1 MMDWLP
7 YGRQDVS
14 DNDIQSV
21 IDVLRSDYL
30 TQGPVVEKFEQ
41 CVSDYC
47 NVAEAVSV
55 NSATSGLHIACLA
68 MGIGEGDVVWTS
80 PNTFVASANCAKY
93 CGAAVDFV
101 DIDERSYNLSV
112 TALEKKLLKAQ
123 SSDDKLP
130 SLLIVVHFA
139 GQSCDMKGVKRLAD
153 CFGFKVIED
162 ASHALG
168 STYLDVPVGS
178 CEYSDACVF
187 SFHPVKIVTSG
198 EGGMVVTR
206 SSSLAENMRQLR
218 THGIIREQVYDSSGQ
233 VEPWQYQ
240 QTELGYNYRLSDIHA
255 ALGLSQMS
263 RLDEFVENRTRLAHR
278 YQKLLQDSG
287 LSLPYQCE
295 YAASSY
301 HLYPVLV
308 PDQPDRKLLRNRL
321 FHHLKEAGIG
331 VNVHYIPVHS
341 QPYYSVDSGR
351 WGEFPVAEAYY
362 ERTLSLPLF
371 SSLSNESQDRVIEL
385 LYNFRQQRIAA

>member
-1 MMDWLP
+1 L
-7 YGRQDVS
+7 
-14 DNDIQSV
+14 
-21 IDVLRSDYL
+21 
-30 TQGPVVEKFEQ
+30 E
-41 CVSDYC
+41 
-47 NVAEAVSV
+47 
-55 NSATSGLHIACLA
+55 
-68 MGIGEGDVVWTS
+68 IGEDDVVWTS
-80 PNTFVASANCAKY
+80 PNTFVASANCARY
-93 CGAAVDFV
+93 CGAKVDFV
-101 DIDERSYNLSV
+101 DIDEHSYNMSV
-112 TALEKKLLKAQ
+112 AALEKKLLKAQ
-123 SSDDKLP
+123 SSDESLP

-153 CFGFKVIED
+153 RFGFKVIED

-168 STYLDVPVGS
+168 STYLEKPVGS

-206 SSSLAENMRQLR
+206 STSLAEKMRQLR
-218 THGIIREQVYDSSGQ
+218 THGIVRNKVYDSSGKL
-233 VEPWQYQ
+233 EPWHYQ

-263 RLDEFVENRTRLAHR
+263 RLDEFIENRTRLAHR
-278 YQKLLQDSG
+278 YQNLLQDSG
-287 LSLPYQCE
+287 LTLPYQSD

-308 PDQPDRKLLRNRL
+308 PDQTDRKLLRNRL
-321 FHHLKEAGIG
+321 FHYLREAGIG

-341 QPYYSVDSGR
+341 QPYYSVNSER

-371 SSLSNESQDRVIEL
+371 SSLSNENQDRVIEL
-385 LYNFRQQRIAA
+385 LYNFRQQRVAA